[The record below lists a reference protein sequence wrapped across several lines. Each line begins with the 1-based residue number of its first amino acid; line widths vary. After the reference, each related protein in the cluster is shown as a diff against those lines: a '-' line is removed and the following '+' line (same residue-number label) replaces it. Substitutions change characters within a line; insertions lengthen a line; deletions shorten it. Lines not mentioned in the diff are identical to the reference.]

1 MNTRILLL
9 AILVRAAVAEDA
21 VTPLAGNPAIAAHAL
36 STARKELKEAHY
48 DLKRLTA
55 GERAVV
61 DDARRVIMRTA
72 DWRALVPALGAAAD
86 LLDRAGEGT
95 GDMPDLCAHMARS
108 YRALADELDRG
119 EIYLGDELRQQSP
132 GERADTTFA
141 AAERLLAGRAD
152 VATDEEAVAAWQV
165 IRRNDPRWRAFAL
178 NFKTLARGYATLAG
192 KEHEEKA
199 KKAIANA
206 ETLHKALEPYFK
218 GVRTKKDEEEPEP
231 EPPPEKPRPREFKR
245 IR

>member
-1 MNTRILLL
+1 MRTRLLLL

-21 VTPLAGNPAIAAHAL
+21 VSPLAENPAIAAHVL
-36 STARKELKEAHY
+36 STARRELKEAHY
-48 DLKRLTA
+48 DFRRLTA
-55 GERAVV
+55 GERALV
-61 DDARRVIMRTA
+61 DDARRIIMRTA
-72 DWRALVPALGAAAD
+72 DWRAIVPALGAAAD

-108 YRALADELDRG
+108 YRAMADELDGTR
-119 EIYLGDELRQQSP
+119 IYLGELGKQTP
-132 GERADTTFA
+132 VERADATFA
-141 AAERLLAGRAD
+141 AAEKLLAARAD
-152 VATDEEAVAAWQV
+152 VATDEDAAAAWQV

-192 KEHEEKA
+192 KEHEERA
-199 KKAIANA
+199 GKAIANA
-206 ETLHKALEPYFK
+206 ETIHKALEPYFK